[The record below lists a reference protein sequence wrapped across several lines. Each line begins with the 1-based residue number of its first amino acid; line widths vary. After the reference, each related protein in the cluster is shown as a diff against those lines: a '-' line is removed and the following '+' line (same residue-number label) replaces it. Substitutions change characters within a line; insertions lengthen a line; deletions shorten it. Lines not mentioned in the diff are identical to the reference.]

1 MQIEGDDNTLNVKVS
16 ETVENIWKNGYFE
29 ISIGEEKKRVEMGN
43 LRFQHFQIVE
53 LKGQGIPVPHA
64 DDVFYNGY
72 RGTIKVNLRMV

>member
-1 MQIEGDDNTLNVKVS
+1 VS

-53 LKGQGIPVPHA
+53 LKGQGIPVPHT
-64 DDVFYNGY
+64 DDVFYEGD
-72 RGTIKVNLRMV
+72 RGTIKVHLNLRKP